1 MYIHIHTYIYIM
13 LYTVNTVAS
22 RLSVNLTRCVE
33 ETRAGPCRVSSRHA
47 RSAHTGTVRRG
58 QHAREHICCWIAAD
72 CLGDILRSQLAA

>member
-22 RLSVNLTRCVE
+22 RFSVNLTRGVE

-58 QHAREHICCWIAAD
+58 QHAREHICCWIAAN
-72 CLGDILRSQLAA
+72 CLGNILKSQLAA